1 MNDSVLIRA
10 FGDSVNLRM
19 LSFFLENPFDTYSIN
34 QISDFSEISR
44 NSVYKY
50 LPTFLEK
57 GYLIQEKKGK
67 REFYKLNQSNIM
79 IQLLDQF
86 IDEVGDVE
94 LEPRIEETKKV
105 VIENIE
111 LIRENRESY
120 FNPQCIGSA

>member
-1 MNDSVLIRA
+1 MDDSVLIRA

-19 LSFFLENPFDTYSIN
+19 LSFFLENPFDKYSIN

-67 REFYKLNQSNIM
+67 REFYKLNQSNSV
-79 IQLLDQF
+79 IQMLDQF
-86 IDEVGDVE
+86 IDEVGDLE
-94 LEPRIEETKKV
+94 LKPQIEESKKDRN
-105 VIENIE
+105 ENAE
-111 LIRENRESY
+111 FWMENRESILFAHY
-120 FNPQCIGSA
+120 TGSA